1 MKTSWP
7 GAPHS
12 QVSDLLKFQIQCL
25 HFLYSGWKRNLSTLC
40 NMLCSP
46 KERAPGMTLRLT
58 FPNSALGRP
67 HLEFCGCSIQGRCQ
81 QTASSPAQG
90 HQELLSMMRKGWEMG
105 LFSMRKRRQGSVQ
118 RGKLLLVSTSIVS
131 WRLKQNFP
139 QRHTVEWRRA
149 MDTNKASANSRE
161 VLGKGFFYKGDGQSL
176 GWDPG
181 KRESP
186 SLEVLVTHTD
196 TVLSNLI

>member
-118 RGKLLLVSTSIVS
+118 REANYCCFQLQQDHGDRNRIF
-131 WRLKQNFP
+131 LK
-139 QRHTVEWRRA
+139 
-149 MDTNKASANSRE
+149 DTQWNGA
-161 VLGKGFFYKGDGQSL
+161 GQWTPTKHL
-176 GWDPG
+176 QIPG
-181 KRESP
+181 RY
-186 SLEVLVTHTD
+186 
-196 TVLSNLI
+196 